1 MKKVKGISHWKND
14 LFIYVM
20 LAVVGIAFFGGLL
33 SII

>member
-14 LFIYVM
+14 LFVYVT
-20 LAVVGIAFFGGLL
+20 IAIIGVAFGVML